1 MGKDE
6 PLAPTPRARGGHV
19 DRRAIGGPM
28 TMHAG
33 LASGRRRAPT
43 PRAGGGRGDRRAVGG
58 AMTTHAGLARGRWRT
73 LTLAEQL
80 ANAGADVGRAVRA
93 RQEGDQGRLD
103 AALDRALELLDL
115 TLADPRWKGPRLRE
129 VARTRE
135 GVCDFLVGDNLYRS
149 TPA

>member
-6 PLAPTPRARGGHV
+6 PLAPTPRARGGDV
-19 DRRAIGGPM
+19 DGGGMGGPM

-33 LASGRRRAPT
+33 LAG
-43 PRAGGGRGDRRAVGG
+43 
-58 AMTTHAGLARGRWRT
+58 GRWRT

-80 ANAGADVGRAVRA
+80 ADAGADIGRAIRA
-93 RQEGDQGRLD
+93 RLEGDQVRFD

-129 VARTRE
+129 IARTRE
-135 GVCDFLVGDNLYRS
+135 VVCDFLVGDNQYRS
-149 TPA
+149 TPELLDAYFLAFAIAARR

>member
-33 LASGRRRAPT
+33 LASGR
-43 PRAGGGRGDRRAVGG
+43 
-58 AMTTHAGLARGRWRT
+58 WRT

-80 ANAGADVGRAVRA
+80 ANAGADIGRAIRA
-93 RQEGDQGRLD
+93 RLEGDQVRFD

-129 VARTRE
+129 IARTRE
-135 GVCDFLVGDNLYRS
+135 VVCDFLVGDNLYRS
-149 TPA
+149 TPELLDAYFLAFGVAARRDR